1 MTFTFKLARRGAR
14 LRARASLLVLAT
26 LACNAEDHT
35 SPTAPPAPTDP
46 PASTPAADTTTAVPS
61 PAAASRGI
69 PFGDFH
75 LPTPRY
81 RSPYTGA
88 LRALWPSGT
97 LAELNA
103 ARAAGFRIVVSL
115 AGDRGSYT
123 NSNGTFNMTLWRK
136 RIDAYRRFNLQTY
149 AADGTVIGH
158 YLVDEPFCVSCWGG
172 KAITASQVEEMAR
185 YSKSIW
191 PRLPTIVR
199 SPPSLL
205 AQQSYP
211 YLDVAWAQWEGPLHQ
226 PSYRMTPEQFR
237 DRETAA
243 ARARGLG
250 LVFGMNYL
258 DAGDGSSRIAG
269 TYRNA
274 TSPRVNRWQ
283 MSAAE
288 VKRVGLVLAAASYG
302 CAVLSWKYNTTFLS
316 RSGMSSALSQISNA
330 ATNRARVSCVR

>member
-1 MTFTFKLARRGAR
+1 MTFTFKLARRNAR
-14 LRARASLLVLAT
+14 FRNRASLLLLAT
-26 LACNAEDHT
+26 LACNAEDRT
-35 SPTAPPAPTDP
+35 SPSAPSTPMAPPVSGPVADSATVPT
-46 PASTPAADTTTAVPS
+46 SG
-61 PAAASRGI
+61 AAARGI

-81 RSPYTGA
+81 RAPYTGA

-97 LAELNA
+97 IAELNA
-103 ARAAGFRIVVSL
+103 ARASGFRIVVSL
-115 AGDRGSYT
+115 AGDRRGYT
-123 NSNGTFNMTLWRK
+123 NSNGTFNLERWRNQ
-136 RIDAYRRFNLQTY
+136 INQYRRFNLQSY
-149 AADGTVIGH
+149 VADGTVIGH
-158 YLVDEPFCVSCWGG
+158 YLVDEPFCASCWGG
-172 KAITASQVEEMAR
+172 RTIPASQVEEMAR

-191 PRLPTIVR
+191 PNLPTIVR

-205 AQQSYP
+205 AQQNYRF
-211 YLDVAWAQWEGPLHQ
+211 LNVAWAQWEGPLHS

-243 ARARGLG
+243 AKARGLG

-288 VKRVGLVLAAASYG
+288 VKRVGSVFAAASYG
-302 CAVLSWKYNTTFLS
+302 CAVLSWKYSTSFLS
-316 RSGMSSALSQISNA
+316 RSGMSSALSQVSSLA
-330 ATNRARVSCVR
+330 KNRERSSCVR